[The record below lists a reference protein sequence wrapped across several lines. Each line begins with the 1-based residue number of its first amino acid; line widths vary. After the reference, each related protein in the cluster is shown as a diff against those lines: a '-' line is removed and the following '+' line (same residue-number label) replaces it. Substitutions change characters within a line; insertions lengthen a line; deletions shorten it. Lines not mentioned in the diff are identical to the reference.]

1 MYFSFVAILRAD
13 YVDHFFVDFILLR
26 VHQSDVFTKTAI
38 VGMVDFNRV
47 ISAKIP
53 KDNL

>member
-1 MYFSFVAILRAD
+1 MDFSFVAILRTD

-26 VHQSDVFTKTAI
+26 VHQSDVFAKAAI
-38 VGMVDFNRV
+38 VGMIDFNRI

-53 KDNL
+53 